1 MSLAEKDDIA
11 NEVIEKFKEV
21 QRKKVLGDYRSPT
34 VHVSHLTQPCIRR
47 SWYDFHEPP
56 TKPDYSSI
64 CNFFAGTILHENA
77 PLSKRNEVP
86 LGANIRTMKPI
97 KSKEVTDLNKYDCV
111 TGTVDDIIEREGD
124 IVIIDKKTYIIK
136 EY

>member
-56 TKPDYSSI
+56 TKPDFSSI

-77 PLSKRNEVP
+77 PHSS
-86 LGANIRTMKPI
+86 IRG
-97 KSKEVTDLNKYDCV
+97 KY
-111 TGTVDDIIEREGD
+111 
-124 IVIIDKKTYIIK
+124 
-136 EY
+136 